1 VENNVLKLTTYN
13 GRSLKWLLYI
23 GIVLFIA
30 NVLIITFV
38 LVDNS
43 ELKVSHFLNLLT
55 SVFLIVSFYYQSHQ
69 MRTNFIEFGE
79 QSLVYQTSSTFSKN
93 RIEILFNEISGIQ
106 IHLNEIEIKKISN
119 EITKIPISTTDYSQ
133 RIAFKHQFE
142 ELKLRLGV

>member
-23 GIVLFIA
+23 GLGLFIA
-30 NVLIITFV
+30 NVLLITFV

-43 ELKVSHFLNLLT
+43 DLKVSHFLNLMT
-55 SVFLIVSFYYQSHQ
+55 SVFLIIQFYYQAHQ

-79 QSLVYQTSSTFSKN
+79 QSLIYQTSSTFSKN
-93 RIEILFNEISGIQ
+93 RIDILFNEISGIQ
-106 IHLNEIEIKKISN
+106 IHLNEIEIKKNSN
-119 EITKIPISTTDYSQ
+119 EVLKIPISTTDYSQ